1 MMLPLW
7 LPVFLHSDTGVNPKV
22 SWVELF
28 FDLQYVPIVYQ
39 FGRFLEG
46 SNAGTTEAVA
56 LVFSLYVCFYTI
68 RMHSNMIFGRF
79 SNDDVFGKVVF
90 YIIQVC
96 LLVMA
101 VHLDVGLTNLD
112 QKTFFSSLA
121 VAKALT
127 LVYYLKCLYF
137 IPHAKGYLVVVMIGL
152 LVGLNCSIV
161 CVFVQD
167 SALLILSY
175 TIGNVIE
182 NLTLILGEVVPSLH
196 VPLCLDHFAER
207 TGLLVILAL
216 GEAVLGMALGSNY
229 YSLGQGVLLVLG
241 FTLVFSLSL
250 IYFDSQPLDKSK
262 HAVHRGKWRCVS
274 YMYLFL
280 FLTFG
285 IFVVGVGVT
294 SIVKDSVT
302 SDVAQTFGARSLSV
316 SCGGSCLLLIV
327 CRTLHRDWDRDRW
340 VSVRSVTLH
349 ALRVLICCLMF
360 IIDEL
365 THEVSVLL
373 GVLTG
378 LAVIKNVLDG
388 LTYFVTTKQSQ
399 LSVQRFVF

>member
-101 VHLDVGLTNLD
+101 VHLDNGLEHKSD
-112 QKTFFSSLA
+112 REGFFASLA
-121 VAKALT
+121 IAKGLT
-127 LVYYLKCLYF
+127 LVYYIKCMYF
-137 IPHAKGYLVVVMIGL
+137 IPHAKGYLAVVIAGL
-152 LVGLNCSIV
+152 VVGIMT
-161 CVFVQD
+161 
-167 SALLILSY
+167 
-175 TIGNVIE
+175 TIGAILTTNMDAVVSLYTLGNGVESI
-182 NLTLILGEVVPSLH
+182 TLILGEVVPSLY

-216 GEAVLGMALGSNY
+216 GEAVLGMALGPNFVNVS
-229 YSLGQGVLLVLG
+229 QGVLLVIG
-241 FTLVFSLSL
+241 FTLVFSLSML
-250 IYFDSQPLDKSK
+250 YFDSQPLEERK
-262 HAVHRGKWRCVS
+262 HAVHRGKWRCVC
-274 YMYLFL
+274 YMYIHL
-280 FLTFG
+280 FLTFS
-285 IFVVGVGVT
+285 IFV
-294 SIVKDSVT
+294 
-302 SDVAQTFGARSLSV
+302 
-316 SCGGSCLLLIV
+316 
-327 CRTLHRDWDRDRW
+327 
-340 VSVRSVTLH
+340 
-349 ALRVLICCLMF
+349 
-360 IIDEL
+360 
-365 THEVSVLL
+365 
-373 GVLTG
+373 
-378 LAVIKNVLDG
+378 
-388 LTYFVTTKQSQ
+388 
-399 LSVQRFVF
+399 